1 MADTDAAHG
10 GAAQGGEQ
18 VGVIGL
24 GSMGTG
30 MAARLLDRGYR
41 VTAWNRTAARAQA
54 LATRGAVPAPSPA
67 SAAAHSEFVLIS
79 VADQDAVSE
88 VVFGQDGVL
97 GALRPGTVV
106 IDTSTVSP
114 EFARSLTGRLTGAG
128 HQALEARL
136 LGNAQHA
143 LSGELRVMA
152 GGEQDTFERARPLL
166 AALGKEVSYLG
177 GSGTAATMKLVL
189 NMLMGVEMQAL
200 AEAIVLGEEAGLSR
214 QAVIQTIAASGFSS
228 PVMRFKC
235 GVMGRR
241 AFSPADF
248 RLSLMH
254 KDLALVRAEAQR
266 LKVLMPGAEAAYGV
280 LTSAV
285 RRGMG
290 SLDCAAVVQF
300 LEDSLAPGEVPTGS
314 GPPAASTPG

>member
-1 MADTDAAHG
+1 MAGTDAI
-10 GAAQGGEQ
+10 QGGEQ

-30 MAARLLDRGYR
+30 MAARLLDRGYQ
-41 VTAWNRTAARAQA
+41 VTAWNRTAAKAQA
-54 LATRGAVPAPSPA
+54 LASRGAIPASSPA
-67 SAAAHSEFVLIS
+67 EVAARSEFVLIS
-79 VADQDAVSE
+79 LADQAAVTE
-88 VVFGQDGVL
+88 VLFGSGGL
-97 GALRPGTVV
+97 AGALAPESVV
-106 IDTSTVSP
+106 IDTSTVAP
-114 EFARSLTGRLTGAG
+114 GFARELAARLAEAG
-128 HQALEARL
+128 HRPLEARL

-143 LSGELRVMA
+143 VTGELRVMA
-152 GGEQDTFERARPLL
+152 GGDSKTFERAQPLL
-166 AALGKEVSYLG
+166 AALGKEVTYLG
-177 GSGTAATMKLVL
+177 GSGTAATLKLVL

-200 AEAIVLGEEAGLSR
+200 AEAIVLGEEAGLPR
-214 QAVIQTIAASGFSS
+214 QAVIQAIAASGFSS

-254 KDLALVRAEAQR
+254 KDMALVRAEAQR
-266 LKVLMPGAEAAYGV
+266 LGVLMPGAEAAYSV

-290 SLDCAAVVQF
+290 ALDCAAVVQF
-300 LEDSLAPGEVPTGS
+300 MEDSLQPADAPDGGS
-314 GPPAASTPG
+314 PAS